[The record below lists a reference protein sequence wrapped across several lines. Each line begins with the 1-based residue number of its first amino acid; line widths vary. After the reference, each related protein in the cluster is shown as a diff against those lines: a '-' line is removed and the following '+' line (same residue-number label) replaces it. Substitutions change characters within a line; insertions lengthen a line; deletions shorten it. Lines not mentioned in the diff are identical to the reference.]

1 MQELKNIVLFLMDM
15 DGTLYLE
22 NELIPGAR
30 DFIYR
35 LIEKKKNYVFI
46 TNNSSVNKNNYFEK
60 LKRLDIPCKE
70 KNLFSSGMATGTF
83 LKTQRKGRKVYL
95 VGTKAL
101 EEELL
106 KYGVELVEEGAEI
119 VLVGYDRE
127 LTYKKL
133 EKACYFLD
141 EGAEFLATNADY
153 LFPLKRG
160 RFLPDCASICM
171 MLTKATGKHPVFIGK
186 PNRYMVDLLRE
197 KHGLSKHQVA
207 IIGDRLYT
215 DVACGKNAGIT
226 SILVLSG
233 ETKVNDLKAATEK
246 PDYVFPSLKEI
257 IEYIQ

>member
-1 MQELKNIVLFLMDM
+1 
-15 DGTLYLE
+15 
-22 NELIPGAR
+22 
-30 DFIYR
+30 
-35 LIEKKKNYVFI
+35 
-46 TNNSSVNKNNYFEK
+46 
-60 LKRLDIPCKE
+60 
-70 KNLFSSGMATGTF
+70 
-83 LKTQRKGRKVYL
+83 
-95 VGTKAL
+95 
-101 EEELL
+101 
-106 KYGVELVEEGAEI
+106 
-119 VLVGYDRE
+119 
-127 LTYKKL
+127 
-133 EKACYFLD
+133 
-141 EGAEFLATNADY
+141 
-153 LFPLKRG
+153 
-160 RFLPDCASICM
+160 M